1 MKKKTIVAATRRS
14 TKKPTK
20 MTAKITASDI
30 VPPF

>member
-1 MKKKTIVAATRRS
+1 MNRS

-30 VPPF
+30 VPPSYSRCST